1 MKHQLFILSVL
12 ISSVAFADDVR
23 QLSPTVVTATRV
35 EQNSFDLP
43 VSIDVVEKKD
53 LEGQLGMTLSESLI
67 RVPGIT
73 AQNRTQ
79 MAQDP
84 QISTRGFG
92 ARSTFGV
99 RGVRVYV
106 DGIPLSTPD
115 GIATPGNIDLGS
127 LKSIEV
133 MRGPF
138 SSLYGSSSGGI
149 IQLRTQD
156 PSKELDV
163 GGGYLFGSYDTNK
176 SNAYTSG
183 TKKDTGYYISYSNF
197 SSDGYRKYSESEK
210 DQATIKLQTKINED
224 TKITALFNWIDQK
237 ANDPGGLTAAE
248 VRTSRTFASANNLAQ
263 LARVQRDNKQI
274 GFNLEHKFNENNS
287 LNLITYLG
295 ERNNLQYL
303 YSAVYSNDAFKVPLG
318 TTFAPAGRASSI
330 ARDFWGTDLRFTNAG
345 RILERPY
352 QLTFGMAYGYQ
363 NDHRTDDMAYLGNQ
377 LTGSSNYNLR
387 NEKNIADNFDQYAQA
402 QWSAFNNVD
411 LHGGIRHTKVTF
423 ENQDSI
429 IGSVSNA
436 TGSSGFAT
444 REARLTFK
452 NNNGSGKVSHEKTT
466 PVIGATFKITPT
478 FNLYGNF
485 GKGFETPT
493 FIEMA
498 YSDITGL
505 GPNLNLKPS
514 TSDNYEIGS
523 KFFIGNNIKFNFA
536 AFKTNTKNEIV
547 TYDSNSAYSVF
558 TNAGNTQRKGLELSG
573 DFLLPNNFNFYT
585 SLTYL
590 DAQFKSSFTTQNTA
604 TYYEAQT
611 TGSDAFKT
619 ATATATALNPIDY
632 VTTTTVNSGNK
643 ISGTYRQQLYAELSY
658 KYPSLGFSAALEGR
672 SNSRVWAND
681 SNTAYAAGYAV
692 YNLRA
697 GFEQLIQNWKISEFA
712 RIENIF
718 DKDYVGSI
726 KNNDSN
732 SRFYETAPGTNYLL
746 GINASYQFK

>member
-1 MKHQLFILSVL
+1 MKIRLLLLSLFA
-12 ISSVAFADDVR
+12 SSQVFADDIR
-23 QLSPTVVTATRV
+23 ALSPTVVTATRV

-53 LEGQLGMTLSESLI
+53 LVGQLGMTLSESLI

-127 LKSIEV
+127 LKSIEI

-156 PSKELDV
+156 PSTELDV

-176 SNAYTSG
+176 SNSYATG
-183 TKKDTGYYISYSNF
+183 TTKDIGYYMSYSNF
-197 SSDGYRKYSESEK
+197 SSDGYRKYSENEK
-210 DQATIKLQTKINED
+210 DQATIKFQTKINEN

-248 VRTSRTFASANNLAQ
+248 VRASRTIASANNLAQ

-274 GFNLEHKFNENNS
+274 GFNIEHKFNENNF
-287 LNLITYLG
+287 LNLITYMG

-303 YSAVYSNDAFKVPLG
+303 YSAVYLNSAYRIPLA
-318 TTFAPAGRASSI
+318 TSFSPAGRASSI
-330 ARDFWGTDLRFTNAG
+330 ARDFWGTDLRFTNTG

-352 QLTFGMAYGYQ
+352 QVSFGMAYGYQ
-363 NDHRTDDMAYLGNQ
+363 NDHRTDDMAYNGNQ
-377 LTGSSNYNLR
+377 LTGSANYNLR

-402 QWSAFNNVD
+402 QWSALSNLD
-411 LHGGIRHTKVTF
+411 LHGGVRHTKVTF
-423 ENQDSI
+423 ENQDGI
-429 IGSVSNA
+429 IGTVNTA

-466 PVIGATFKITPT
+466 PVIGATLKITPT
-478 FNLYGNF
+478 FNVYGNF

-514 TSDNYEIGS
+514 TSDNYEVGS
-523 KFFIGNNIKFNFA
+523 KFFIGNNVKFNIA

-547 TYDSNSAYSVF
+547 TYDSNTAYSVF
-558 TNAGNTQRKGLELSG
+558 TNAGDTQRKGFELSG
-573 DFLLPNNFNFYT
+573 DAALPNNFNFYT

-590 DAQFKSSFTTQNTA
+590 DAQFKSDFRT
-604 TYYEAQT
+604 QT
-611 TGSDAFKT
+611 TSTAFEPVSGNSAT
-619 ATATATALNPIDY
+619 SLATAINPIDY
-632 VTTTTVNSGNK
+632 VTTTTVKNGNK
-643 ISGTYRQQLYAELSY
+643 ISGTYRQQIYAELSY
-658 KYPSLGFSAALEGR
+658 KYPSLGFYAALEGR

-681 SNTAYAAGYAV
+681 SNTAYAAGYAI

-697 GFEQLIQNWKISEFA
+697 GFEQRIQNWKISEFA

-726 KNNDSN
+726 RNNDSN